1 LIAYTYVTL
10 VAGGNLVEYVD
21 PIKDI
26 KSINKIKEILKQQS
40 QRDLLLFVL
49 GINTGIRVSDL
60 LSLKISDVWDGKE
73 IKEFIYLNDLNSD
86 ENKAFYLNNS
96 VKKELKKYFTQHDF
110 SECDYLFKSKKNNQP
125 ITRQQA
131 YRIINNA
138 AKEAGIP
145 GKIGTHTLRK
155 TFGYHAYRKGIAIS
169 IIMTIY
175 NHHSSAETL
184 RYLGIERGGKQLIK
198 VDVNL

>member
-1 LIAYTYVTL
+1 M
-10 VAGGNLVEYVD
+10 EYVD

-26 KSINKIKEILKQQS
+26 KSINNIKEILKRQS

-60 LSLKISDVWDGKE
+60 LSLKISDVSDGKE
-73 IKEFIYLNDLNSD
+73 IKEFIYIDDLTIDAESKKNN
-86 ENKAFYLNNS
+86 EQKAYFLNNS
-96 VKKELKKYFTQHDF
+96 VKKELRKYFSQHDF
-110 SECDYLFKSKKNNQP
+110 TECDFLFKSKKNNQP

-131 YRIINNA
+131 YRIINSA
-138 AKEAGIP
+138 AKEAGIE

-169 IIMTIY
+169 IIMSIY

-184 RYLGIERGGKQLIK
+184 RYLGIERGQKQLIK

>member
-1 LIAYTYVTL
+1 M
-10 VAGGNLVEYVD
+10 EYVD

-26 KSINKIKEILKQQS
+26 DRINAIKEELRGNS
-40 QRDLLLFVL
+40 QRDVLLFVF

-60 LSLKISDVWDGKE
+60 LSLKVKDVCDRDSF
-73 IKEFIYLNDLNSD
+73 KEFLDIHEHDG
-86 ENKAFYLNNS
+86 EEPKAFYLNSSIRN
-96 VKKELKKYFTQHDF
+96 ELELYFQQHKL
-110 SECDYLFKSKKNNQP
+110 EENDYLFKSKKNELP

-138 AKEAGIP
+138 AKKVGVT

-169 IIMTIY
+169 ILMAVF
-175 NHHSSAETL
+175 NHHSPKETL
-184 RYLGIERGGKQLIK
+184 KYLGIEKDQESLIR

>member
-1 LIAYTYVTL
+1 M
-10 VAGGNLVEYVD
+10 EYVD

-26 KSINKIKEILKQQS
+26 KSINKIKEILKRQS

-60 LSLKISDVWDGKE
+60 LSLRISDVSDGKE
-73 IKEFIYLNDLNSD
+73 IKEFIYINDLNNGADSKNSN
-86 ENKAFYLNNS
+86 EQKAYFLNNS
-96 VKKELKKYFTQHDF
+96 VKKELRKYFSQHDF
-110 SECDYLFKSKKNNQP
+110 TECDFLFKSKKNNQP

-131 YRIINNA
+131 YRIINSA
-138 AKEAGIP
+138 AKEAGIE

-169 IIMTIY
+169 IIMSIY

-184 RYLGIERGGKQLIK
+184 RYLGIERGQKQLIK

>member
-1 LIAYTYVTL
+1 
-10 VAGGNLVEYVD
+10 VEYVD

-26 KSINKIKEILKQQS
+26 ESINAIKNILRHQS
-40 QRDLLLFVL
+40 QRDLLLFVF

-60 LSLKISDVWDGKE
+60 LSLKVEDTWDGEK
-73 IKEFIYLNDLNSD
+73 IKEFLCISD
-86 ENKAFYLNNS
+86 EKVDEGKAFYINNS
-96 VKKELKKYFTQHDF
+96 VKSVLEKYLSDLDF
-110 SECDYLFKSKKNNQP
+110 KGSDYLFKSKKNAQP

-131 YRIINNA
+131 YRIINHA
-138 AKEAGIP
+138 AKEVGIP

-169 IIMTIY
+169 ILMSIY
-175 NHHSSAETL
+175 NHHSPAETL
-184 RYLGIERGGKQLIK
+184 RYLGIEKNEKRLIK

>member
-1 LIAYTYVTL
+1 M
-10 VAGGNLVEYVD
+10 EYVD

-26 KSINKIKEILKQQS
+26 KSINKIKEILKRQS

-60 LSLKISDVWDGKE
+60 LSLRISDVWDGKE
-73 IKEFIYLNDLNSD
+73 IKEFIYIDDINNNDPECKNND
-86 ENKAFYLNNS
+86 PKAYFLNNS
-96 VKKELKKYFTQHDF
+96 VKKELKKYFSQHDF
-110 SECDYLFKSKKNNQP
+110 TDCDFLFKSKKNNQP

-138 AKEAGIP
+138 AKEAGIQ
-145 GKIGTHTLRK
+145 GKIGTHTIRK

-169 IIMTIY
+169 IIMSIY

-184 RYLGIERGGKQLIK
+184 RYLGIEKGQKQLIK

>member
-1 LIAYTYVTL
+1 M
-10 VAGGNLVEYVD
+10 EYVD

-26 KSINKIKEILKQQS
+26 KSINKIKEILKRQS

-60 LSLKISDVWDGKE
+60 LSLKISDVSDGKE
-73 IKEFIYLNDLNSD
+73 IKEFIYIDDLTIDAESKKNN
-86 ENKAFYLNNS
+86 EQKAYFLNNS
-96 VKKELKKYFTQHDF
+96 VKKELRKYFSQHDF
-110 SECDYLFKSKKNNQP
+110 AECDFLFKSKKNNQP

-131 YRIINNA
+131 YRIINSA
-138 AKEAGIP
+138 AKEAGIE

-169 IIMTIY
+169 IIMSIY

-184 RYLGIERGGKQLIK
+184 RYLGIERGQKQLIK

>member
-1 LIAYTYVTL
+1 M
-10 VAGGNLVEYVD
+10 EYVD

-26 KSINKIKEILKQQS
+26 KSINKIKEILKRQS

-60 LSLKISDVWDGKE
+60 LSLRISDVADGKE
-73 IKEFIYLNDLNSD
+73 IKEFIYINDINNGDDSKNSN
-86 ENKAFYLNNS
+86 EQKAYFLNNS
-96 VKKELKKYFTQHDF
+96 VKKELRKYFSQHDF
-110 SECDYLFKSKKNNQP
+110 TECDFLFKSKKNNQP

-131 YRIINNA
+131 YRIINSA
-138 AKEAGIP
+138 AKEAGIQ

-169 IIMTIY
+169 IIMSIY

-184 RYLGIERGGKQLIK
+184 RYLGIERGQKQLIK